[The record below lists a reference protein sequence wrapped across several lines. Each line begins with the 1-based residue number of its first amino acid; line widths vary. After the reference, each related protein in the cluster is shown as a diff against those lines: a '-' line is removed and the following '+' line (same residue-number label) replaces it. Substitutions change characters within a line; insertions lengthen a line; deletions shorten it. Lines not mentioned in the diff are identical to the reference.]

1 MLVSKFYDSEY
12 LKASDLGKTPVAA
25 SIRAVGAVELQGT
38 AKMLLSF
45 VGKHK
50 GLLLNR
56 TNAARLSEV
65 WGDDTDEWT
74 GHTVILS
81 VDRVQFQGKLVDSI
95 RCEPS
100 NKRRIEPEPESDESD
115 DLPF

>member
-12 LKASDLGKTPVAA
+12 LKAADLGKSPVAA
-25 SIRAVGAVELQGT
+25 CIRAVGAVEMQAT

-56 TNAARLSEV
+56 TNAARLSEA
-65 WGDDTDEWT
+65 WGDDTDDWT
-74 GHTVILS
+74 GRTVILS

-100 NKRRIEPEPESDESD
+100 NKPRVEPDESD